1 MYQNEV
7 NEIEFVRNTILVSQ
21 FYKLVELCG
30 DEYPIIP
37 LKGMSLLF
45 SIYKDNYARNIADI
59 DFFVEEKNV
68 PNLVEKLKSIGYRFR
83 KNHERVNVRLRA
95 KHKFD
100 MVNFDNRF
108 CDLDIH
114 TNLINKKNFST
125 SANSFT
131 NFALFRLQ
139 PRTHNNVKILF
150 LNPVDEWIYLAQ
162 HYCFHFFS
170 NEKWLHDLFLIQ
182 NSFSDAEIVELTTI
196 AKEFH
201 FERIVTAVSLKL
213 KQQYDSATIKISELT
228 SIWRSLDFV
237 LSYKPKN
244 KFVHKIL
251 VIYWR
256 FLFIDSKK
264 TRNKAYLKLFSVELN
279 YLADT
284 YQCNRFVAFLLIPI
298 HLLLCIFS
306 IFSFLII
313 LNKKIGKISRIKKR
327 LPEVGNLG
335 IETPCGASLRA
346 F

>member
-1 MYQNEV
+1 MELA
-7 NEIEFVRNTILVSQ
+7 ILDLNADTTFLFDIIDHFKLLTRSIRVGVALPI
-21 FYKLVELCG
+21 YKGGNQYVA
-30 DEYPIIP
+30 IVP

-45 SIYKDNYARNIADI
+45 SVYKDNYARNIADI

-68 PNLVEKLKSIGYRFR
+68 LNLVEKLKNIGYRFR
-83 KNHERVNVRLRA
+83 KNHERVSVRLSA

-100 MVNFDNRF
+100 MVNSNNRF

-114 TNLINKKNFST
+114 TNLINKKNFSS

-131 NFALFRLQ
+131 DFAMSRLQ
-139 PRTHNNVKILF
+139 TRTHDNIKISF

-182 NSFSDAEIVELTTI
+182 NNFSDTEIAELTTI

-213 KQQYDSATIKISELT
+213 KQQYDAETIKIPELI
-228 SIWRSLDFV
+228 SKWRSLDFV

-244 KFVHKIL
+244 KFVHRIFI
-251 VIYWR
+251 IYWR
-256 FLFIDSKK
+256 FLFIDDKK
-264 TRNKAYLKLFSVELN
+264 TRNKAYMKLFSVELN

-298 HLLLCIFS
+298 HLLLCVFS
-306 IFSFLII
+306 ILSFLFIY
-313 LNKKIGKISRIKKR
+313 LKK
-327 LPEVGNLG
+327 
-335 IETPCGASLRA
+335 
-346 F
+346 